1 MLRHQDKI
9 RLTPKEKQSLDSV
22 AGYRQAAPTT
32 VDEFNRRLEAA
43 AELWT
48 AGDTPEERLAAV
60 LARTCNCHTRSQ
72 FSTRPRTQNPYV
84 WTPRAG
90 ELELGAHGRAWGGLF
105 SSGNC
110 PLCLVKLPVD
120 KRYQGEDVQCILL
133 RH

>member
-60 LARTCNCHTRSQ
+60 LARDMQLPHAE
-72 FSTRPRTQNPYV
+72 PVPD
-84 WTPRAG
+84 
-90 ELELGAHGRAWGGLF
+90 
-105 SSGNC
+105 SSA
-110 PLCLVKLPVD
+110 PAESIRVD
-120 KRYQGEDVQCILL
+120 SEGK
-133 RH
+133 